1 MKNYLNIFGRG
12 SNAAQ
17 ETDANTAPEI
27 ETRNIPT
34 IELVFLIKSLAG
46 FKSRTHAFAS
56 SFRREEGFM
65 GIFSQIAAWLVSL
78 WAQFESSACNI
89 LVKTQNEAASAMSG
103 FNPDSLIGSYTRRME
118 QLGAWLEQQ
127 LHGVLTASFVREQKR
142 ITELKQL
149 EERKP
154 DLEMSLDIHTI
165 TMAGDPDARIQPVN
179 YRSHYASAFL
189 VFILLIV
196 IEGMAGYDMF
206 EFSGSSLSAIAWS
219 LITVAILA
227 LTSYFGGSNA
237 AIVDA
242 CQDAKDTFRRKY
254 PKGLKDKEGKLIFVR
269 NCSRG
274 VQNTA
279 RWCTAT
285 LVLWSIGLVAW
296 RVATAMSDTKNFGW
310 NAVFGSVG
318 MAVFAFVYYFIERR
332 FAPKYEASEQN
343 EWQWLV
349 DEIAH
354 TEATIHELSAPD
366 PNDPYTLDRNNL
378 VETYNK
384 SANEADDVVTTDIRN
399 RQEIASDYLSLVGQY
414 RSAYRRVRNG
424 FHTLCQEAANSI
436 AARVK
441 DLDVDE
447 FTDPVKIAQVDR
459 LFESQVVPTLE
470 DDSLVAKA
478 VQFQPQVELPANV
491 RIRDFSAIEQKV
503 LAQVSAEFAAK
514 VGSGAMR
521 FDWRSK

>member
-1 MKNYLNIFGRG
+1 MNYLNIFGHG
-12 SNAAQ
+12 SNTAQ
-17 ETDANTAPEI
+17 ETDANTASTP
-27 ETRNIPT
+27 ETRIMPT
-34 IELVFLIKSLAG
+34 IELAFLIKSLAG
-46 FKSRTHAFAS
+46 LKSRTSAFAS

-65 GIFSQIAAWLVSL
+65 GIFAQIASWLVTL

-89 LVKTQNEAASAMSG
+89 LVNTQNEAAAAMSG
-103 FNPDSLIGSYTRRME
+103 FNPNSLTGSYMILMQ

-127 LHGVLTASFVREQKR
+127 LHGALTASFLREQKR
-142 ITELKQL
+142 IAELNLLL
-149 EERKP
+149 EKIP
-154 DLEMSLDIHTI
+154 DLEKGLHIQTI

-189 VFILLIV
+189 IFILLIV

-254 PKGLKDKEGKLIFVR
+254 PKGLKDNEGNLIFVR

-274 VQNTA
+274 VRNTA
-279 RWCTAT
+279 LWCTVT

-318 MAVFAFVYYFIERR
+318 MAVFALVYYFVERR

-366 PNDPYTLDRNNL
+366 PNDPYAGDRNNL

-384 SANEADDVVTTDIRN
+384 SANEAGDVVATDIRN
-399 RQEIASDYLSLVGQY
+399 RQEVVSDYLSLVGQY

-424 FHTLCQEAANSI
+424 FHTLCQEAANAI

-441 DLDVDE
+441 DLDVNE
-447 FTDPVKIAQVDR
+447 FTDPVKISQVDR

-478 VQFQPQVELPANV
+478 VEFHPEVELPANI
-491 RIRDFSAIEQKV
+491 RIRDFSAIEQRV

-514 VGSGAMR
+514 AGSGAMR